1 MFQMDTPED
10 HQPST
15 SVSTIRGFRA
25 LEMSM
30 AASES
35 APAHDE
41 HQDSHSPLRPSTPHS
56 GYQSEPGSP
65 SGDSISSFPSVGSS
79 FLFSSGPTSPP
90 HPAHHLE
97 VEDADELGDSTSG
110 LVIPSLT
117 LPSPSRHPTVYGQ
130 TLGDVRLLLL
140 GPRGADM
147 SAVASQLVDDNEDV
161 VEVGL
166 WDEDRPVGVSTRGR
180 RKSVLHVSTNW
191 VEHRDRHGLE
201 RVEPARNVE
210 IVELPPYDNYSEAQ
224 SIVERIIPI
233 IHYPFREV
241 LDILNHEHPPS
252 GTLAHLLSSSC
263 SPLYTALIMLAT
275 PSALSPIE
283 KTLVESLSTHI
294 PIIVLP
300 PSTPFTLPSS
310 HDHARRASSSHL
322 SAFRPASLAALRAG
336 LFRNPTTL
344 ATLRAEASSR
354 FLRWREVERA
364 VERVRWSAETSRP
377 SVSSSVSHHRG
388 SAFDINNSSSPSGAE
403 RHSNAKAEW
412 FDKQAW
418 EAQWDPQDSLS
429 REVALHLRRRSEP
442 PRRVARSGGGRR
454 HSPLCCS
461 AATADP
467 LGEKSSLVTPPCG
480 PGFDPL
486 HLPSLVVFSFSL
498 LGALRTRVAR
508 ALGWKSGQ
516 DEGRRRPSIARRT
529 SKEAPREEVASVRS
543 GSGTGIKYTFG
554 LGIALVSAF
563 CAGVG
568 IGLIA
573 VTRF

>member
-1 MFQMDTPED
+1 MLQTDAAD
-10 HQPST
+10 DYQPST
-15 SVSTIRGFRA
+15 SASTIRGFRA
-25 LEMSM
+25 LDM
-30 AASES
+30 AARSES
-35 APAHDE
+35 APIHDE
-41 HQDSHSPLRPSTPHS
+41 HHSSHSPFRPSSPHS
-56 GYQSEPGSP
+56 AYQSEPGSP

-79 FLFSSGPTSPP
+79 FLFSSGPASPP
-90 HPAHHLE
+90 HPAHHSEL
-97 VEDADELGDSTSG
+97 EDADELGDSTSG

-147 SAVASQLVDDNEDV
+147 GVVASQLVDDNEDV

-166 WDEDRPVGVSTRGR
+166 WDEDRPGGVSTRGK
-180 RKSVLHVSTNW
+180 RKAVLHVSTDW

-201 RVEPARNVE
+201 HVEPARNVE
-210 IVELPPYDNYSEAQ
+210 IVELPPYDGHCEAQ
-224 SIVERIIPI
+224 SIVERILPV

-283 KTLVESLSTHI
+283 KTLIESLSTHI
-294 PIIVLP
+294 PIVLLP
-300 PSTPFTLPSS
+300 PSTPFAPPLS

-322 SAFRPASLAALRAG
+322 STFRPASLAALRAG

-344 ATLRAEASSR
+344 ATLRAEASAR

-377 SVSSSVSHHRG
+377 SMSPAPLHR
-388 SAFDINNSSSPSGAE
+388 SNVFDASNSYRTSGE
-403 RHSNAKAEW
+403 DRHPNAKAEW

-442 PRRVARSGGGRR
+442 PRRIQRPGGGRR
-454 HSPLCCS
+454 YSALCRSP
-461 AATADP
+461 TADH
-467 LGEKSSLVTPPCG
+467 LDEKSLITPPCG
-480 PGFDPL
+480 AGFDPL

-498 LGALRTRVAR
+498 LGALRTRVVR
-508 ALGWKSGQ
+508 ALGWKKSGEDAAKQ
-516 DEGRRRPSIARRT
+516 RPSLARRA
-529 SKEAPREEVASVRS
+529 SKEARREEGAGAHS
-543 GSGTGIKYTFG
+543 GSGIKYTFG